1 MVYICFI
8 VNRKKKILNSPFTKK
23 NYIIMLNSL
32 FSNIP
37 LIIQDTASVEGDMGM
52 LWMLLSGILVFFMQA
67 GFTLVESGMTR
78 SKNAVNIAM
87 KNLLDIC
94 VGSLT
99 YWFVGY
105 SLMYGATSNGWLF
118 WSGLFQ
124 GDGSDLFFQTMFAAT
139 AATIVSGAIAGRT
152 KYSTYAIFTVV
163 MTAIIYPIAGGWQW
177 KGDNN
182 AVIEATDGLE
192 KIGGW
197 LANAGF
203 IDFAGSSIVHAVG
216 GFAALVA
223 AFMVGPRIGK
233 YVDGKVVP
241 MPGHNQI
248 LATLGVFILWLGW
261 FGFNGGSQG
270 AWGGKAAV
278 SASAVVVVTNL
289 AAAAG
294 AMGALITTWI
304 WYGKPNLAQ
313 TLNGALAGLVS
324 ITAGCGN
331 MTEGGAVLA
340 GLIGGII
347 VVFSIEIIEKKLKID
362 DAIGAASVHGVAGF
376 WGTIVIG
383 LWGVDGDG
391 PIGLINAGETKQIVA
406 QLTGAVAYMVWAI
419 FLSFI
424 VFGILKYT
432 IGLRVTEAEE
442 LEGLDVSEHGTL
454 AYPGKRT
461 RE

>member
-1 MVYICFI
+1 MV
-8 VNRKKKILNSPFTKK
+8 
-23 NYIIMLNSL
+23 
-32 FSNIP
+32 
-37 LIIQDTASVEGDMGM
+37 IQDTAAIEGDMGM

-105 SLMYGATSNGWLF
+105 SLMYGDSSNGWFF
-118 WSGLFQ
+118 WSGILQ
-124 GDGSDLFFQTMFAAT
+124 GDGADLFFQTMFAAT

-163 MTAIIYPIAGGWQW
+163 MTAFVYPIAGGWEW
-177 KGDNN
+177 N
-182 AVIEATDGLE
+182 
-192 KIGGW
+192 GGW
-197 LANAGF
+197 LNTTFEAEF
-203 IDFAGSSIVHAVG
+203 IDFAGSSIVHGVG

-233 YVDGKVVP
+233 FVDGKVVP
-241 MPGHNQI
+241 IPGHNQI
-248 LATLGVFILWLGW
+248 LTTLGVFILWLGW
-261 FGFNGGSQG
+261 FGFNGGSQL
-270 AWGGKAAV
+270 AWGGDDAIG
-278 SASAVVVVTNL
+278 ASAVVVVTNL

-294 AMGALITTWI
+294 ALGALITTWI

-340 GLIGGII
+340 GLIGGVI
-347 VVFSIEIIEKKLKID
+347 VVFSIEFIEKKLKID

-383 LWGVDGDG
+383 LWGVSGEEA
-391 PIGLINAGETKQIVA
+391 IGLFNGGGSAQFVA
-406 QLTGAVAYMVWAI
+406 QLVGALSYMLWAVV
-419 FLSFI
+419 LSFV
-424 VFGILKYT
+424 VFGILKAT
-432 IGLRVTEAEE
+432 IGLRVTEEE
-442 LEGLDVSEHGTL
+442 EIAGLDVSEHGSI

>member
-1 MVYICFI
+1 
-8 VNRKKKILNSPFTKK
+8 
-23 NYIIMLNSL
+23 MLHSL
-32 FSNIP
+32 FTHIP
-37 LIIQDTASVEGDMGM
+37 MVLQDTASVEGDMGM

-105 SLMYGATSNGWLF
+105 SLMYGDSSNGWFF
-118 WSGLFQ
+118 WSGILQ
-124 GDGSDLFFQTMFAAT
+124 GDGADLFFQTMFAAT

-163 MTAIIYPIAGGWQW
+163 MTAFVYPIAGGWEW
-177 KGDNN
+177 N
-182 AVIEATDGLE
+182 
-192 KIGGW
+192 GGW
-197 LANAGF
+197 LNTTFDAEF
-203 IDFAGSSIVHAVG
+203 IDFAGSSIVHGVG

-241 MPGHNQI
+241 IPGHNQI
-248 LATLGVFILWLGW
+248 LSTLGVFILWLGW
-261 FGFNGGSQG
+261 FGFNGGSQL
-270 AWGGKAAV
+270 AWGGDDAV
-278 SASAVVVVTNL
+278 AASAVVVVTNL

-294 AMGALITTWI
+294 ALGALITTWI

-340 GLIGGII
+340 GLIGGVI
-347 VVFSIEIIEKKLKID
+347 VVFSIEFIEKKLKID

-376 WGTIVIG
+376 WGTVVIG
-383 LWGVDGDG
+383 LWGVNGDEA
-391 PIGLINAGETKQIVA
+391 IGLFNGGGSAQFVA
-406 QLTGAVAYMVWAI
+406 QLVGALSYMVWAVV
-419 FLSFI
+419 LSFV
-424 VFGILKYT
+424 VFGILKAT
-432 IGLRVTEAEE
+432 VGLRVTEEE
-442 LEGLDVSEHGTL
+442 EIAGLDVSEHGSL